1 MKFTAPCVQTT
12 IASPLGPM
20 LLAASPAGLAGIWF
34 TDQRHLPPAE
44 RIRAWPPEPTHPA
57 LIAAAGQLGAYFG
70 GKLTRF
76 DLPLDLSAGTPF
88 QQSVWQALRQ
98 IPAGST
104 LSYGDLARQ
113 IGQPAAVRAVGA
125 AVGRN
130 PLSIVVPCHRVLGA
144 GGALTGYA
152 GGLHRKT
159 ALLQLEGA
167 LIPEAH
173 QSARH
178 SASTDAGEG
187 IRLPAH

>member
-1 MKFTAPCVQTT
+1 MKLTAPCVQAT
-12 IASPLGPM
+12 IRSPLGPM
-20 LLAASPAGLAGIWF
+20 LLAASPAGLAGVWF

-44 RIRAWPPEPTHPA
+44 LIRSWRPEPTHPV
-57 LIAAAGQLGAYFG
+57 LIAAADQLAAYFH
-70 GKLTRF
+70 GKSTHF
-76 DLPLDLSAGTPF
+76 HLPLDLSAGTLF
-88 QQSVWQALRQ
+88 QQAVWRALMQ
-98 IPAGST
+98 IPAGGT

-113 IGQPAAVRAVGA
+113 IGKPAAVRAVGA

-167 LIPEAH
+167 LIPAAH
-173 QSARH
+173 QSVPH
-178 SASTDAGEG
+178 SASTHTGEG
-187 IRLPAH
+187 VRLPAH

>member
-1 MKFTAPCVQTT
+1 MKLTAPCVRAT

-20 LLAASPAGLAGIWF
+20 LLAASPAGLAGVWF

-44 RIRAWPPEPTHPA
+44 LIRSWRPEPTHPL
-57 LIAAAGQLGAYFG
+57 LIAAADQLAAYFL
-70 GKLTRF
+70 GKSTHFR
-76 DLPLDLSAGTPF
+76 LPLDLSAGTLF
-88 QQSVWQALRQ
+88 QQAVWRVLLQ

-113 IGQPAAVRAVGA
+113 IGKPAAVRAVGA

-152 GGLHRKT
+152 GGLRRKT

-173 QSARH
+173 QSAPH
-178 SASTDAGEG
+178 SASTHTGAG